1 MVKWFLRDLHILGP
15 VMSDNI
21 DDGLST
27 TLAGDSPADGNLS
40 NVVQVDF
47 TPRTE
52 QCQPVELVDNI
63 DVAFVLWAV
72 NMFGIQ
78 QDDPEGDDPFEIIS
92 MEDIYMFRPEFTIEC
107 LMAAIHSDMLTH
119 HGKEIIHR
127 ILATSNIYDE
137 SHYDYNDDE

>member
-1 MVKWFLRDLHILGP
+1 MVKWFLRELHILGP
-15 VMSDNI
+15 VMSDII

-27 TLAGDSPADGNLS
+27 TSAGDSPADGNLS

-47 TPRTE
+47 TPRIE

-107 LMAAIHSDMLTH
+107 LMAAIHSDMLTD